1 MTALF
6 IFNGVASWRNAE
18 NSLQSVNLTM
28 LVQRMGFISDSA
40 EAILIEPRDMLNHSA
55 AQLLEEET
63 LSGDQLAAIVGSP
76 ARQPST
82 STAD

>member
-1 MTALF
+1 MGNPLF
-6 IFNGVASWRNAE
+6 DKTFAK
-18 NSLQSVNLTM
+18 T
-28 LVQRMGFISDSA
+28 
-40 EAILIEPRDMLNHSA
+40 EAILIEHRDMPHYGA